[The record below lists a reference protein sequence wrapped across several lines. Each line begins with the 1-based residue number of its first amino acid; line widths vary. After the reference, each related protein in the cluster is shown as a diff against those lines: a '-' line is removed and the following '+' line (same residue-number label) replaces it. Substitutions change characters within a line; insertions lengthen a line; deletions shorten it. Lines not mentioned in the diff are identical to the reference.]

1 MTISFVDLKAQ
12 QERIKP
18 QIEAAIARV
27 LAHGKYILGP
37 EVSELEAQ
45 LAEFCGARFA
55 LTCASGTDA
64 LLLAAIASGIG
75 RGDAVFVPAFSFV
88 ATAEI
93 VALLGATPVFVDVDA
108 DTYLIDL
115 ENLEIAINETRN
127 KGLVPRA
134 VIPVD
139 LFGQPPDYSRL
150 GELAEA
156 NGLLVIAD
164 AAQSFGAQYAGK
176 RVGTLAPITAT
187 SFYPAK
193 PLGCYGDGG
202 AIFTD
207 DAETLEVMQSLR
219 VHGQGASQYDNVRV
233 GINGRFDTIQAAV
246 LLQKL
251 TIFEEEIAARRRVAE
266 HYIEA
271 LRDAFP
277 TPVVATESTSVWA
290 QYTVRVEDRDRVA
303 SELKQK
309 GIPTAIYYP
318 KPLHRQAA
326 YERYPTTSG
335 GLPVSE
341 RLATEVLSL
350 PIHPYLSES
359 DQGRIIDA
367 VRNSCVKKTSV
378 SDA

>member
-12 QERIKP
+12 QEQIKP

-266 HYIEA
+266 HYTEA
-271 LRDAFP
+271 LRDAFQ
-277 TPVVATESTSVWA
+277 TPVIATESTSVWA

-303 SELKQK
+303 TELKQK
-309 GIPTAIYYP
+309 GIPTAVYYP
-318 KPLHRQAA
+318 IPLHRQAA

-335 GLPVSE
+335 ELPVSE